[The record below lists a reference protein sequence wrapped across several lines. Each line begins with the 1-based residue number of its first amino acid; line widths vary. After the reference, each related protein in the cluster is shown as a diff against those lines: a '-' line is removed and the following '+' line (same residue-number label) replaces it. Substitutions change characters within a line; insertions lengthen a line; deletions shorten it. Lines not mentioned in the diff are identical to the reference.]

1 MNALL
6 LSTLGF
12 ARKLAGKTGLRR
24 SAEAGYA
31 YVNCSGDAAALK
43 IREVLSGPSPAMI
56 GRFGTS
62 ELFAVL
68 NYVALQDN
76 GPGRYFRY
84 VFGRTPYLAWD
95 PRVLSGIFINAGFF
109 PADPHRLEGYARMM
123 LDDMPLLDIL
133 GSWIQEEA
141 YFRQQLDGIVKV
153 PLPDI
158 EPFFSDHPWTAAL
171 EGKRVLVIHP
181 FEESIRRQYAQKELL
196 FADPRIL
203 PDFELLTLRAVQSS
217 AQTRTEFADWFQA
230 LESMKEK
237 VSRMDFDIALIGCGA
252 YGMPLAAH
260 VKRMG
265 KKSVLIGGSVQILFG
280 IRGKRWE
287 EHSRISSLFNPH
299 WTRPLPSETP
309 ENFSSVEN
317 GCYW

>member
-6 LSTLGF
+6 LSSLAL
-12 ARKLAGKTGLRR
+12 ARKLAGRTGLRHDV
-24 SAEAGYA
+24 EKDYT
-31 YVNCSGDAAALK
+31 YVNCSGDAAAKK

-68 NYVALQDN
+68 NYVALQDS

-84 VFGRTPYLAWD
+84 VFGNTPYLAWD
-95 PRVLSGIFINAGFF
+95 QRVLTGIFINAGFF
-109 PADPHRLEGYARMM
+109 PPDTRLLEGYARMM
-123 LDDMPLLDIL
+123 LEDMTLLDIL
-133 GSWIQEEA
+133 GSWIREEA
-141 YFRQQLDGIVKV
+141 YFRKQLDGIVKV

-171 EGKRVLVIHP
+171 EGRRVLVIHP
-181 FEESIRRQYAQKELL
+181 FEESIRSQYARKHLL
-196 FADPRIL
+196 FDDPRIL
-203 PDFELLTLRAVQSS
+203 PDFDLLTLRAVQSS
-217 AQTRTEFADWFQA
+217 AHTRTEYADWFQA

-237 VSRMDFDIALIGCGA
+237 VSRMDFDVALIGCGA

-260 VKRMG
+260 VKRLG

-299 WTRPLPSETP
+299 WTRPLPTETP
-309 ENFSSVEN
+309 ANYSTVEN